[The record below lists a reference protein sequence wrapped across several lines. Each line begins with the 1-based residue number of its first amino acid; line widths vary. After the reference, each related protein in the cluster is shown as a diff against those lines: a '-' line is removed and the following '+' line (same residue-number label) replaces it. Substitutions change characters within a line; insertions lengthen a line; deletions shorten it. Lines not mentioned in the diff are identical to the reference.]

1 MPAFNAAPFI
11 GRAIS
16 SVQAQTFADWELV
29 VVDDGSSDD
38 TAAVVARQA
47 GADSRIRLVVRD
59 GNSGCAF
66 IPRLEAVRAARAA
79 IIAPL
84 DADDTVPP
92 DYLARL
98 MALKRDT
105 GAQIV
110 YPTVFLSASPG
121 EKPRRYL
128 PADGIAV
135 GRAYAGR
142 ELVRET
148 MPVWRIGAAGGVIDR
163 DLMLRAAASATDTAY
178 VSSDEF
184 LARVLL
190 AEAPTVALS
199 DAPYY
204 YLKHSGS
211 VTAPRPG
218 HELAARLD
226 ALRCADNLVDY
237 FTRAHGSEDE
247 AACRAHALRYH
258 AVVALAAH
266 LVTCPADGRR
276 PLPEAVPESGAMT
289 ARDILR
295 RAFRRIDWRAV
306 RPYVSGPLSRA
317 FRLGLR
323 PALALLHLRLRLR
336 SFRK

>member
-1 MPAFNAAPFI
+1 MPAFNAGPFI
-11 GRAIS
+11 SRAIAS
-16 SVQAQTFADWELV
+16 LQAQTVAAWELV
-29 VVDDGSSDD
+29 VVDDGSTDD
-38 TAAVVARQA
+38 TAAVVARLA
-47 GADSRIRLVVRD
+47 ESDSRIRLVVRSE
-59 GNSGCAF
+59 NSGCAF

-79 IIAPL
+79 IVAPL
-84 DADDTVPP
+84 DADDVLPP

-110 YPTVFLSASPG
+110 YPTVFLSSAPG
-121 EKPRRYL
+121 EEPRRYL

-135 GRAYAGR
+135 GRVYSGR
-142 ELVRET
+142 ELVCAT

-190 AEAPTVALS
+190 SEAQTVALS
-199 DAPYY
+199 DAPYF

-211 VTAPRPG
+211 VTVPRPG
-218 HELAARLD
+218 RELAARLD
-226 ALRCADNLVDY
+226 ALRCADNLVGY
-237 FTRAHGSEDE
+237 FARAHGPE
-247 AACRAHALRYH
+247 AESTCRAHALRYH

-266 LVTCPADGRR
+266 LASR
-276 PLPEAVPESGAMT
+276 PSGSDAMH

-295 RAFRRIDWRAV
+295 CAYDRIDWRAV
-306 RPYVSGPLSRA
+306 RPYVRGPLYRA
-317 FRLGLR
+317 FRLGLV
-323 PALALLHLRLRLR
+323 PALALLRLRNIAN
-336 SFRK
+336 F